1 MINNLS
7 IAKNAAEKAKKI
19 AISFI
24 NDPGILKNDFKDIKT
39 LADMRMNECILKE
52 LEPTEIS
59 IVSEEIEFQGAKIP
73 SKCWVIDPL
82 DGTFNFSRKY
92 PCATISISLLLNN
105 MPALGVVQD
114 IFNNITYT
122 SLANKGAY
130 KNEEKMSVS
139 NISTINDAILATGFP
154 SGTSYDT
161 NSLLD
166 FVRNIQEFKKIRAI
180 GSASMM
186 LSHVA
191 DGIFD
196 VYYEKDIY
204 LWDVAAGL
212 SLVEEAGGQF
222 LLKKTS
228 GDFKYEVLA
237 SNKILFEKAKELL
250 IK

>member
-1 MINNLS
+1 MINMLS
-7 IAKNAAEKAKKI
+7 IAKNAAENAKKI

-52 LEPTEIS
+52 LEPTQIS
-59 IVSEEIEFQGAKIP
+59 IISEETEFQSSKIP
-73 SKCWVIDPL
+73 SKCWIVDPL

-92 PCATISISLLLNN
+92 PCATISISLFVNN
-105 MPALGVVQD
+105 MPTLGVVQD
-114 IFNNITYT
+114 IFNNVIYT
-122 SLANKGAY
+122 SLAKKGAY
-130 KNEEKMSVS
+130 KNEEKMCVS

-154 SGTSYDT
+154 SGASYDT
-161 NSLLD
+161 NDLLD
-166 FVRNIQEFKKIRAI
+166 FVKNIQEFKKIRAI

-222 LLKKTS
+222 LLKKTT

-237 SNKILFEKAKELL
+237 SNNNLFEQAKKLL